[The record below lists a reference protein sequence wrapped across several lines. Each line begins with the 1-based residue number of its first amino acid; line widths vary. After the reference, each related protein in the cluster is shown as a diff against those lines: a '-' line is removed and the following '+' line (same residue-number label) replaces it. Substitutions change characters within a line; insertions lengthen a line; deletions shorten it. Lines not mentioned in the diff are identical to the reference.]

1 MARKGNSGNENK
13 RVVRRPEF
21 PKRAVIT
28 GGMPYG
34 NKALHFGHIGGVF
47 VHADTFARFM
57 KDRIG
62 PDNVIFVSGTDC
74 YGSPIIT
81 SHKKYCEE
89 NNVEIPLDEYVNNF
103 HVMQRDTMKDYDVEL
118 SLYATSAFGESGAV
132 HKKVSEIV
140 FDILYNNG
148 FLKKMSLPQFY
159 DGKLETFLNGRQV
172 LGKCPYVGCQSE
184 KGYADECDLGH
195 QYPPE
200 ELVSPISVLS
210 GETPVLRNTENWYF
224 DLERFAEPL
233 KKLIENLKL
242 DRDVRAVVVR
252 TLEEFM
258 NPPAIHI
265 KRNDFEEQTEEFVAS
280 LGGTLEDIEKK
291 PSVSIIYSDLVE
303 REKAK
308 DILDAASVRYRSGKT
323 ITPFR
328 LTGNIDWGVKVP
340 VKEDVDDLTF
350 WVWPESLWA
359 PISFT
364 KAYLDSKGSDD
375 SWTKWWTDNDA
386 KVYQFIGEDNIHF
399 YGLPEMAMLMAY
411 YMVDGNKDLND
422 AKGLDITG
430 MNFPHLVANHHIL
443 FMNDKA
449 SSSGKIKP
457 PMAHELLEYY
467 TKDQLRLHFLS
478 LGLSK
483 KSVSF
488 SPQVYDKTATNK
500 SEDPVVKDGFLLTK
514 VYNRIVRS
522 CFYTAQTYN
531 DNKIPMLEVTDEI
544 KSLIEKSVYD
554 YEKAMSQQELHRVV
568 IALDGVI
575 RKLSKYWAKHM
586 KVADDTED
594 NDLRMQVLSDT
605 FYGMK
610 VILTLLHPVVPSS
623 SENVLDY
630 LNLDKSVWSWDHIF
644 DTIDVHMTNKETHEI
659 KEIPPKFDFFANH
672 PSFFL

>member
-1 MARKGNSGNENK
+1 MGKNEGKGKE
-13 RVVRRPEF
+13 RIVRRPEF
-21 PKRAVIT
+21 PKRVVIT

-62 PDNVIFVSGTDC
+62 PENVIFVSGTDC

-89 NNVEIPLDEYVNNF
+89 NNVNITLDEYVDNF
-103 HVMQRDTMKDYDVEL
+103 HKLQSQTMKDYDVNL
-118 SLYATSAFGESGAV
+118 SLYATSAFGESGET
-132 HKKVSEIV
+132 HKEVSKIV
-140 FDILYNNG
+140 FDILYNGG
-148 FLKKMSLPQFY
+148 FLKKMSMPQFY
-159 DGKLETFLNGRQV
+159 DEKFDTFLNGRQV
-172 LGKCPYVGCQSE
+172 LGKCPYAGCKSE

-200 ELVSPISVLS
+200 DLLEPISVLS
-210 GETPVLRNTENWYF
+210 GEAPVLRNTENWYF
-224 DLERFAEPL
+224 DLERFVEPL
-233 KKLIENLKL
+233 KKLIENLKQ
-242 DRDVRAVVVR
+242 DRNVRPVVIR

-265 KRNDFEEQTEEFVAS
+265 KRNDFEEQSEEFIAS

-291 PSVSIIYSDLVE
+291 PSVSIIYNDLVE

-308 DILDAASVRYRSGKT
+308 NLLDENGVRYRSGKT

-328 LTGNIDWGVKVP
+328 LTGNIDWGVPVP
-340 VKEDVDDLTF
+340 EKEGVDGLTF

-359 PISFT
+359 PISFVKT
-364 KAYLDSKGSDD
+364 YLKSIASED
-375 SWTKWWTDNDA
+375 SWTKWWTDNDS

-411 YMVDGNKDLND
+411 YMVDRDKDIKD
-422 AKGLDITG
+422 VPSLDIEG

-443 FMNDKA
+443 FMNEKA
-449 SSSGKIKP
+449 SSSGTLKP
-457 PMAHELLEYY
+457 PMAHELLEHY

-488 SPQVYDKTATNK
+488 SPQVYDETATNK
-500 SEDPVVKDGFLLTK
+500 NEDPVIKDGFLLTK

-522 CFYTAQTYN
+522 CFYTAQKYN
-531 DNKIPMLEVTDEI
+531 DSKIPLFEISDEI
-544 KSLIEKSVYD
+544 KSLIERSVYD
-554 YEKAMSQQELHRVV
+554 YERAMSQQELHRVV
-568 IALDGVI
+568 ISLDGVI

-586 KVADDTED
+586 KTADDNDD
-594 NDLRMQVLSDT
+594 NELRMKVLSDT

-610 VILTLLHPVVPSS
+610 VILTLLHPVVPTS

-630 LNLDKSVWSWDHIF
+630 LNLEDSLWSWDHIF
-644 DTIDVHMTNKETHEI
+644 DTIDSHMADKEGHKL

-672 PSFFL
+672 PSFFE